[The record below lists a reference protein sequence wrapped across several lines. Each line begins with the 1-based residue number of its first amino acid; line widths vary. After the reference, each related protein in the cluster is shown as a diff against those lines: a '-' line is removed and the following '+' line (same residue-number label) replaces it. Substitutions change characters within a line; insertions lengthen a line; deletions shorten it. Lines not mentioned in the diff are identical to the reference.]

1 MSAKTISKRISLVA
15 LTALGAGLL
24 SVVPVST
31 ASATVNQN
39 AGTVQDAAAGEGRLN
54 IASLNST
61 TGVPNSTDA
70 TYTNLR
76 SVGLV
81 NVSDIAGGTTA
92 GTTQT
97 AVMLNTGTLVVYTQA
112 TTLNTVASI
121 VVTGG
126 TLSNGLSE
134 SVTAPA
140 MNAASTV
147 FTMAGDSFGATDTNE
162 MAVQIKPNAGATS
175 MTVQLW
181 TKTSSTV
188 SSMNSSPTSGTLGG
202 QIIVSLVTSSTAG
215 ALSTAYS
222 GLYFYDSTTAPTTS
236 GAAPSDTTT
245 SGYGAT
251 MKSGQLNPI
260 LVAVKD
266 AFGNRLTSTS
276 GLFQVSATNGARVSI
291 AAPSGTAAAG
301 TQSTAFQ
308 ATSSALADGSLIGV
322 SAPSSA
328 PLTTVVTATYN
339 GTVIGTKSITFVG
352 EVAKVTISS
361 PSYIGS
367 LNQTPAAAGS
377 TKGAVVKFEDAA
389 GNTVYPVASDS
400 YVPTSGFGTSAASS
414 ARTVVLSTVPTSST
428 TGYVDWHCGA
438 AASSDNIVATYTNI
452 SGTVITS
459 NAVKVNC
466 ANSAVTYKAS
476 MDKASYAKG
485 EIAKL
490 TVSFF
495 DSKGNAANDDYDWND
510 DMSASSVA
518 TGGGTLVTAST
529 NTDTSELGKKV
540 YSIITSQTA
549 GTYQAVVTIPTLNGG
564 VGETQTVS
572 FTVTEPAGVTNA
584 EVLKSIVSLIASIN
598 KQIRALQKLIL
609 KR

>member
-1 MSAKTISKRISLVA
+1 MITKAISKRISFVA

-24 SVVPVST
+24 SVVP
-31 ASATVNQN
+31 ASAVNNQN
-39 AGTVQDAAAGEGRLN
+39 AGTTQDATPAEGKLN
-54 IASLNST
+54 IASANST
-61 TGVPNSTDA
+61 TGAAVSTDA
-70 TYTNLR
+70 TYTNQR

-81 NVSDIAGGTTA
+81 NVSDIAGGTNA

-97 AVMLNTGTLVVYTQA
+97 AVMLNTGTLVVYTAA

-134 SVTAPA
+134 SATASA

-147 FTMAGDSFGATDTNE
+147 FTMAGDSFGADSTNE
-162 MAVQIKPNAGATS
+162 MAVQVKPNAGATS

-181 TKTSSTV
+181 TKASSTV
-188 SSMNSSPTSGTLGG
+188 SSMNSTPTQGTLGG
-202 QIIVSLVTSSTAG
+202 QITVSLVTASTAG
-215 ALSTAYS
+215 ALSTANS
-222 GLYFYDSTTAPTTS
+222 GIYFYASTTAPSTS
-236 GAAPSDTTT
+236 GSAPSDTTT

-251 MKSGQLNPI
+251 MKAGQLNPI

-276 GLFQVSATNGARVSI
+276 ALLQVSATNGARVSI

-308 ATSSALADGSLIGV
+308 ATSTALADGSLIGV

-328 PLTTVVTATYN
+328 PLTTVVTVTYN
-339 GTVIGTKSITFVG
+339 GTVIGTKTITFVG
-352 EVAKVTISS
+352 EVAKINISA
-361 PSYIGS
+361 PAYIGS
-367 LNQTPAAAGS
+367 LNQTPSAAGS
-377 TKGAVVKFEDAA
+377 TKGAVVRFEDAA
-389 GNTVYPVASDS
+389 GNVVYPVASDA
-400 YVPTSGFGTSAASS
+400 YVPTSGFGTSATSS
-414 ARTVVLSTVPTSST
+414 RAVVLSTVPTSSA
-428 TGYVDWHCGA
+428 TGYVDWSCGA
-438 AASSDNIVATYTNI
+438 VASSDNIVATYTNI

-466 ANSAVTYKAS
+466 ADNAVTYKAS
-476 MDKASYAKG
+476 MDKASYSPG

-495 DSKGNAANDDYDWND
+495 DSKGNAANDDYDWNN
-510 DMSASSVA
+510 DMSASSVS
-518 TGGGTLVTAST
+518 TGGGTLVTASA
-529 NTDTSELGKKV
+529 NTDTSELGKKA
-540 YSIITSQTA
+540 YSIITTQTA
-549 GTYQAVVTIPTLNGG
+549 GSYQAVVTIPTLNAGI
-564 VGETQTVS
+564 GETQTVS
-572 FTVTEPAGVTNA
+572 FTVASAPGVTNA

-598 KQIRALQKLIL
+598 KQIQALQKLIL
-609 KR
+609 RR

>member
-1 MSAKTISKRISLVA
+1 MSSKTVTKRISLVA

-31 ASATVNQN
+31 ASAVNNQN
-39 AGTVQDAAAGEGRLN
+39 AGTVQDATAGEGRLN

-61 TGVPNSTDA
+61 TGAPVSTDN

-97 AVMLNTGTLVVYTQA
+97 AVMLNTGTLVVYTQV

-134 SVTAPA
+134 SATSPV

-147 FTMAGDSFGATDTNE
+147 FTMSGDSFGATDTNE
-162 MAVQIKPNAGATS
+162 MAVQIKPSAGATS

-181 TKTSSTV
+181 TKASSTAAAL
-188 SSMNSSPTSGTLGG
+188 NAAPTTGTLGG
-202 QIIVSLVTSSTAG
+202 QITVSLVTASTAG
-215 ALSTAYS
+215 ALSTANS
-222 GLYFYDSTTAPTTS
+222 GLYFYASTTAPATS

-276 GLFQVSATNGARVSI
+276 GLLQVSATNGAIVSI
-291 AAPSGTAAAG
+291 AAPSGTASAG

-322 SAPSSA
+322 SAPTKA

-339 GTVIGTKSITFVG
+339 GTVIGTKTLTFVG

-367 LNQTPAAAGS
+367 LNQSPAAAGG

-400 YVPTSGFGTSAASS
+400 LVPTSGFGTSAASS
-414 ARTVVLSTVPTSST
+414 ARTVVLSTVPTSSV

-438 AASSDNIVATYTNI
+438 VASSDNIVATYTNI

-466 ANSAVTYKAS
+466 ANNAVTYKAS
-476 MDKASYAKG
+476 MDKATYAKG

-510 DMSASSVA
+510 DMSSSSVA
-518 TGGGTLVTAST
+518 TGGGTLVTASS

-549 GTYQAVVTIPTLNGG
+549 GAYQAVVTIPTLNAGI
-564 VGETQTVS
+564 GETQTVS

-598 KQIRALQKLIL
+598 KQIQALQKLIL

>member
-1 MSAKTISKRISLVA
+1 MSSKTVTKRISLVA

-31 ASATVNQN
+31 ASAVNNQN
-39 AGTVQDAAAGEGRLN
+39 AGTVQDATAGEGRLN

-61 TGVPNSTDA
+61 TGAPVSTDN

-97 AVMLNTGTLVVYTQA
+97 AVMLNTGTLVVYTA
-112 TTLNTVASI
+112 STTNNTASSI

-126 TLSNGLSE
+126 TLSNALNE
-134 SVTAPA
+134 TANASA
-140 MNAASTV
+140 MNAASNV
-147 FTMAGDSFGATDTNE
+147 FTVLGDGTGTDDV
-162 MAVQIKPNAGATS
+162 AVQVKPSAGATS

-181 TKTSSTV
+181 TKASSTAAAL
-188 SSMNSSPTSGTLGG
+188 NAAPTTGTLGG
-202 QIIVSLVTSSTAG
+202 QITVSLVTASTAG
-215 ALSTAYS
+215 ALSTANS
-222 GLYFYDSTTAPTTS
+222 GLYFYASTTAPATS

-276 GLFQVSATNGARVSI
+276 GLLQVSATNGAIVSI
-291 AAPSGTAAAG
+291 AAPSGTASAG

-322 SAPSSA
+322 SAPTKA

-339 GTVIGTKSITFVG
+339 GTVIGTKTLTFVG

-367 LNQTPAAAGS
+367 LNQSPAAAGG

-400 YVPTSGFGTSAASS
+400 LVPTSGFGTSAASS
-414 ARTVVLSTVPTSST
+414 ARTVVLSTVPTSSV

-438 AASSDNIVATYTNI
+438 VASSDNIVATYTNI

-466 ANSAVTYKAS
+466 ANNAVTYKAS
-476 MDKASYAKG
+476 MDKATYAKG

-510 DMSASSVA
+510 DMSSSSVA
-518 TGGGTLVTAST
+518 TGGGTLVTASS

-549 GTYQAVVTIPTLNGG
+549 GAYQAVVTIPTLNAGI
-564 VGETQTVS
+564 GETQTVS

-598 KQIRALQKLIL
+598 KQIQALQKLIL

>member
-1 MSAKTISKRISLVA
+1 MISIAISKRVSLVA

-24 SVVPVST
+24 SVVP
-31 ASATVNQN
+31 ASATVNEN
-39 AGTVQDAAAGEGRLN
+39 AGTTQTAAAGEGRLN
-54 IASLNST
+54 IASANST
-61 TGVPNSTDA
+61 TGAAVSTDN
-70 TYTNLR
+70 TVTSLR

-81 NVSDIAGGTTA
+81 NVSDIGGGTTA

-97 AVMLNTGTLVVYTQA
+97 AVMLNTGTLVVYSGILTA
-112 TTLNTVASI
+112 GTVGSI

-134 SVTAPA
+134 SGTASA

-147 FTMAGDSFGATDTNE
+147 FTHGGDGDGTLAASEF
-162 MAVQIKPNAGATS
+162 AVQVKPSAGATS
-175 MTVQLW
+175 MTVQLY
-181 TKTSSTV
+181 TKASSTV
-188 SSMNSSPTSGTLGG
+188 ASMNATPTQGTLGG
-202 QIIVSLVTSSTAG
+202 QITVSLVTASTAG
-215 ALSTAYS
+215 ALSTTYS
-222 GLYFYDSTTAPTTS
+222 GLYFYASTTAPSTS
-236 GAAPSDTTT
+236 GAAPADTTT
-245 SGYGAT
+245 TGYGAT
-251 MKSGQLNPI
+251 MKAGQLNPI

-276 GLFQVSATNGARVSI
+276 ALLQVTATNGARVSI
-291 AAPSGTAAAG
+291 AAPSGTASAG

-339 GTVIGTKSITFVG
+339 GTVIGTKTITFVG
-352 EVAKVTISS
+352 EVAKVTISA

-367 LNQTPAAAGS
+367 LNQSPTAAGA
-377 TKGAVVKFEDAA
+377 TKGAAVKFEDAA
-389 GNTVYPVASDS
+389 GNIVYPVASDS
-400 YVPTSGFGTSAASS
+400 YVPTSGFSTSATSS
-414 ARTVVLSTVPTSST
+414 RAVVLSTVPTSSA
-428 TGYVDWHCGA
+428 TGYVDWTCGA
-438 AASSDNIVATYTNI
+438 VASSDNIVATYTNI

-466 ANSAVTYKAS
+466 AGNAVTYKAS
-476 MDKASYAKG
+476 MDKASYSPG

-495 DSKGNAANDDYDWND
+495 DSKGNAANDDYDWNN
-510 DMSASSVA
+510 DMSASSVS

-529 NTDTSELGKKV
+529 SADTSELGKKS
-540 YSIITSQTA
+540 YSIISTQTA
-549 GTYQAVVTIPTLNGG
+549 GSYQAVVTIPTLNDGI
-564 VGETQTVS
+564 GETQTVS
-572 FTVTEPAGVTNA
+572 FTVAAAAGVTNA
-584 EVLKSIVSLIASIN
+584 EVLKSIVALIASIN
-598 KQIRALQKLIL
+598 KQIQALQKLIL